1 MKLHIWESQELCQGG
16 REVAKKKTIIPIYLL
31 LKWFL
36 PATGTVNGIMWFH
49 SEFKNLSD
57 QPFVFRLFIF
67 ERGWCFPGLL
77 MPQTGCV
84 YYILLPSIF
93 IWALFAAS
101 SYNVSLRQG
110 TDGFMFSS
118 SVSESRGIVSGK
130 KTYQQGSQWCFCFF
144 LHSCIKE
151 ISGGV
156 SALVEGGLG
165 FPPSVYWCT
174 VGILSE
180 FGGSSGF

>member
-1 MKLHIWESQELCQGG
+1 
-16 REVAKKKTIIPIYLL
+16 
-31 LKWFL
+31 
-36 PATGTVNGIMWFH
+36 
-49 SEFKNLSD
+49 
-57 QPFVFRLFIF
+57 
-67 ERGWCFPGLL
+67 

-130 KTYQQGSQWCFCFF
+130 KTYQQGSQ
-144 LHSCIKE
+144 
-151 ISGGV
+151 
-156 SALVEGGLG
+156 
-165 FPPSVYWCT
+165 
-174 VGILSE
+174 
-180 FGGSSGF
+180 